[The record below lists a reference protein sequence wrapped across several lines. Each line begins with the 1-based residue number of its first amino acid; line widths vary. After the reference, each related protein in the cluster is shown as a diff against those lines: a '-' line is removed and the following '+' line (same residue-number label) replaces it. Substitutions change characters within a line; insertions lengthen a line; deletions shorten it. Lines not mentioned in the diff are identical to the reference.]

1 MKKIL
6 VVNLY
11 NGNNEIDEVDE
22 EEMREIERSCER
34 CEEGDKVVWL
44 AEEHLYIEL

>member
-1 MKKIL
+1 MRKPIL
-6 VVNLY
+6 IVNLY

-34 CEEGDKVVWL
+34 CEEGDMVWL